1 MGFSKLKIPKICS
14 QCNNPFE
21 AKTLTTVYC
30 SKSCANK
37 ASKERKKKI
46 KEENEKEVL
55 LENYRNKIIEIQT
68 RPFISVSEAT
78 VLYGVSK
85 DTIRRLIK
93 KNLIPAHNLGER
105 LTRISKEHLDS
116 LFMNNVKN
124 EQNSTEE
131 IKMYDFDPETCY
143 TLSEVSEKY
152 NANPSTVNNAI
163 RKFNIPKKKI
173 GSYVYVSKDLIDKVF
188 G

>member
-1 MGFSKLKIPKICS
+1 MGFSKLKIPKICP

-37 ASKERKKKI
+37 AGKERKKKV
-46 KEENEKEVL
+46 KEEKEKEVL
-55 LENYRNKIIEIQT
+55 LEKYRNKIIETQT

-105 LTRISKEHLDS
+105 LTRICKEHLDS
-116 LFMNNVKN
+116 LFVANVG
-124 EQNSTEE
+124 TFL
-131 IKMYDFDPETCY
+131 Y
-143 TLSEVSEKY
+143 
-152 NANPSTVNNAI
+152 
-163 RKFNIPKKKI
+163 
-173 GSYVYVSKDLIDKVF
+173 SYHSDIC
-188 G
+188 